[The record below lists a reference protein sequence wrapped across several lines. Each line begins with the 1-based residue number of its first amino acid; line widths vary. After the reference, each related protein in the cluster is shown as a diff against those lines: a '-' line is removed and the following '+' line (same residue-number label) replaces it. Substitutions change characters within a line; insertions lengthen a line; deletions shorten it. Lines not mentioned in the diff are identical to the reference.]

1 MSRPHAA
8 QIRLL
13 SFLAL
18 APGTGFVD
26 LVRLDQVRQIRTG
39 DDLFVPTL
47 VARGWAELGRQRGG
61 GVRITEAGR
70 IALADATAGS
80 VTATWPGMRRMP

>member
-1 MSRPHAA
+1 MSRLNTA

-26 LVRLDQVRQIRTG
+26 LVQLEQAPQIRAE
-39 DDLFVPTL
+39 DDLFVPSL
-47 VARGWAELGRQRGG
+47 VARGWAEIRPRSRG
-61 GVRITEAGR
+61 GVRITDAGR
-70 IALADATAGS
+70 VALAGAGEDGGAG
-80 VTATWPGMRRMP
+80 TQRRERRT